1 MSPPKKP
8 RLLLIDGHAIIHR
21 SFYGMKDVPL
31 TIRSTGETVSAVYGL
46 ASTFLNVMQE
56 LQPTHVIVALDKGEE
71 TFRHKISKEYKAT
84 RAAMPDDLRS
94 QLGRCR
100 QMIETFGFPIYEDGD
115 FEADDLLGTL
125 SVQASDLGV
134 ETYLVSLD
142 SDIAQLVRPGVR
154 LWMYR
159 PYQRDSVVYETAEQI
174 KERYGVLPEQ
184 IPDLKALK
192 GDTSDNIAGVP
203 GVGDK
208 TAVRLLD
215 QFGTVEELYERIDEV
230 TPPKLQEKL
239 KQHEEQARQ
248 GKHLATI
255 VTEMPAKLDLDAAE
269 LATHYDRERLLELF
283 RELDFRSLIERLP
296 GAAAPGRAPTASAT
310 DVQERY
316 HIVRTEEELVS
327 LAQRLSASG
336 GFSFA
341 CETAGAQ
348 PMTARLVGLSFA
360 LEPGEAFYVP
370 LAHTGDGSLEAAD
383 VFGRLGPLLEDE

>member
-1 MSPPKKP
+1 MSARKKP

-21 SFYGMKDVPL
+21 SFYGMRDVPL
-31 TIRSTGETVSAVYGL
+31 TVRSTGETVSAVYGL
-46 ASTFLNVMQE
+46 ANTFITVMQE
-56 LQPTHVIVALDKGEE
+56 LQPTHVIVAMDKGEE

-100 QMIETFGFPIYEDGD
+100 QMIETFGFPIYEDGE

-125 SVQASDLGV
+125 SAQASEQGV

-142 SDIAQLVRPGVR
+142 SDIAQLVGPGVR

-248 GKHLATI
+248 GKYLATI
-255 VTEMPAKLDLDAAE
+255 VRDVPAKLDLDAAE

-283 RELDFRSLIERLP
+283 RELEFRSLIERLP
-296 GAAAPGRAPTASAT
+296 KGAQRPAAPRRPRQRMSRSAT
-310 DVQERY
+310 R
-316 HIVRTEEELVS
+316 
-327 LAQRLSASG
+327 
-336 GFSFA
+336 
-341 CETAGAQ
+341 
-348 PMTARLVGLSFA
+348 
-360 LEPGEAFYVP
+360 
-370 LAHTGDGSLEAAD
+370 
-383 VFGRLGPLLEDE
+383 